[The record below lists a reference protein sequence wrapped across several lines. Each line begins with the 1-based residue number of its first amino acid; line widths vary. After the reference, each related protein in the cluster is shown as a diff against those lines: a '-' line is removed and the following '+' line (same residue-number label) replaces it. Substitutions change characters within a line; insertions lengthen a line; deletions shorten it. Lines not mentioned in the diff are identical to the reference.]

1 MTRQQADDQ
10 RFMARA
16 IELAAQGFPAPNPHV
31 GCVIAKRGR
40 IIAEGWHE
48 YAGAAH
54 AEVHALRNATE
65 SVEGATVYVTLEPCN
80 HTGRTGPCSL
90 ALIEA
95 RVRRVVIAVSD
106 PNPAAAG
113 GASTLHQ
120 AGIKVDLGVLAREAS
135 HINRQFLTSA
145 SKRRP
150 YITLKAAIT
159 RDGFIARPDG
169 TSKWI
174 TGEEARQDSHRLRA
188 ERGAVLVGRGT
199 VQADDPQLT
208 ARISGIQNPPT
219 RIVLDP
225 AAKLAGNEKVFDRSA
240 PTWWYVSDPSRP
252 NQKAL
257 PESMADFLQDL
268 DSAGI
273 RGVLVEGGSATLTAF
288 LNAGLGD
295 ELVLYEAPVMF
306 KQGLPWHLSQAKF
319 WMVHRETAIFGRDR
333 RFTYDLV
340 F

>member
-1 MTRQQADDQ
+1 MSRRQADDL

-31 GCVIAKRGR
+31 GCVIVKRGQ
-40 IIAEGWHE
+40 IIAEGFHE
-48 YAGAAH
+48 YAGAPH
-54 AEVHALRNATE
+54 AEVHALRNATD
-65 SVEGATVYVTLEPCN
+65 SVEGATAYVTLEPCN

-95 RVRRVVIAVSD
+95 RVKRVVIAVAD
-106 PNPAAAG
+106 PNPLAAG
-113 GASTLHQ
+113 GASVLHQ
-120 AGIKVDLGVLAREAS
+120 AGVEVSLGLLAKEATFV
-135 HINRQFLTSA
+135 NRQFLTSVA
-145 SKRRP
+145 KGRP
-150 YITLKAAIT
+150 YITLKAALT

-174 TGEEARQDSHRLRA
+174 TGESAREDSHRLRA

-208 ARISGIQNPPT
+208 ARIPGVENPPI

-225 AAKLAGNEKVFDRSA
+225 AAKLTGTEKVFDRSA
-240 PTWWYVSDPSRP
+240 PTWWYVSEPTHST
-252 NQKAL
+252 QKLL
-257 PESMADFLQDL
+257 PASMEGFLREL
-268 DSAGI
+268 DREGI
-273 RGVLVEGGSATLTAF
+273 RGVLVEGGSATITAF
-288 LNAGLGD
+288 LNAGFGD
-295 ELVLYEAPVMF
+295 ELVLYEAPVRF
-306 KQGLPWHLSQAKF
+306 QEGLPWQLSHAAF
-319 WMVHRETAIFGRDR
+319 RMNHRETAILGPDR